1 MSENVL
7 LLQGPMG
14 PFFQRF
20 AQDLEAHDF
29 KTYKIN
35 FNAGDWLFYHRKN
48 TLNYRGKLEHWPEF
62 LRQKL
67 KQWKIDRIYLF
78 GDTRAYHRAA
88 FEVAHKL
95 SIPIMVFEEGY
106 LRPHY
111 ITLEEGGVNGMSSIP
126 REPEFYTELD
136 DGSEKQ
142 PVPVPY
148 AFLHTAWY
156 SILYYLAGYFA
167 RGWFPHYRHH
177 RSLNPFYDGYAWLR
191 SGLRKLHYRKKE
203 HELLHHLT
211 SYYHKNFFLVP
222 LQVHCDSQ
230 VKVWSAHSSVAA
242 FIRRIIGAFS
252 QFAPNDALL
261 VIKHHPL
268 DRGYTDYT
276 QLIEKIAKR
285 FNCQERII
293 YIHDLHL
300 PTLLEHAAGTI
311 VLNSTVGMS
320 SLLHNTPVI
329 TLGDAIYNIPG
340 ISFRGGLKRF
350 FNEPNGLNSKLNR
363 QFRSYLR
370 ATSQINGNFY
380 RRIPLS
386 QNKSGIINP
395 QFDLY
400 KTKFIREAERPQLA
414 PPPSN
419 SETGTA

>member
-1 MSENVL
+1 MSEKVL

-14 PFFQRF
+14 PFFHRF

-29 KTYKIN
+29 TTYKIN
-35 FNAGDWLFYHRKN
+35 FNTGDWLFYHRKN
-48 TLNYRGKLEHWPEF
+48 TLNYRGKLSNWPEF
-62 LRQKL
+62 LRNKI
-67 KQWKIDRIYLF
+67 KQWDIDRIYLF
-78 GDTRAYHRAA
+78 GDMRAYHRAA
-88 FEVAHKL
+88 FDIAHEL

-126 REPEFYTELD
+126 REPGFYKEQEEQV
-136 DGSEKQ
+136 EKTPI
-142 PVPVPY
+142 PVPN
-148 AFLHTAWY
+148 AFLHAAVY
-156 SILYYLAGYFA
+156 SIIYYMASFLS
-167 RGWFPHYRHH
+167 RWWFPHYQHH
-177 RSLNPFYDGYAWLR
+177 RSFNPFYDGYAWLR
-191 SGLRKLHYRKKE
+191 SGYRKLHYQQKE
-203 HELLHHLT
+203 KDLLKYLT
-211 SYYHKNFFLVP
+211 TYYDRNYFLVP

-230 VKVWSAHSSVAA
+230 VRVWSAHSSVAA

-285 FNCQERII
+285 FNCQERVM

-300 PTLLEHAAGTI
+300 PTLLDHAAGTI

-340 ISFRGGLKRF
+340 ISFRGGLKKF
-350 FNEPNGLNSKLNR
+350 FTEPNGVDSQLNR
-363 QFRSYLR
+363 KFRSYLQ
-370 ATSQINGNFY
+370 ASNQINGSFY
-380 RRIPLS
+380 RKINLS
-386 QNKSGIINP
+386 QNKTGIINP

-400 KTKFIREAERPQLA
+400 KTKFIQEAVPLHSTSAQTD
-414 PPPSN
+414 S
-419 SETGTA
+419 GTA